1 MSEEIRL
8 VKERLQ
14 RKKKQLRKQQKRAE
28 EIKITVENTESE
40 IEQLKYVLDKLY
52 QMQKTHRQPK
62 VISNNRI
69 FDFFKLI
76 NQMYEML
83 QHRLRVR
90 FKYKLVYHVLFARY
104 RFQSRSKTPG
114 REFLSFATV
123 VAYFKRERGMV
134 GVY

>member
-1 MSEEIRL
+1 M
-8 VKERLQ
+8 
-14 RKKKQLRKQQKRAE
+14 
-28 EIKITVENTESE
+28 ENTESE

-90 FKYKLVYHVLFARY
+90 FKYKLVCHVLFARY